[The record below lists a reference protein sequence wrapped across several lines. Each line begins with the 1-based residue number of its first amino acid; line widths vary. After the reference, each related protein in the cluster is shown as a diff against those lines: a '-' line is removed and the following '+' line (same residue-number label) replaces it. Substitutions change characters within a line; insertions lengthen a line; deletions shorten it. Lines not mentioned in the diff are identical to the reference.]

1 MLGHMSIW
9 LEDFIIF
16 ILFFLD
22 PQNKC
27 HINLISQT
35 KVLVKF
41 WITSLIAYHFPKNFW
56 YVRSH
61 LHLGCSK
68 WISGLRTRFIF
79 NKKRSFWCLV
89 RYQISFSEVAFLP
102 ILLFIKPTRNE
113 FFLQVWGFRSGLSF
127 FPSGYSRY
135 SLGTLAWVDFKI
147 GFQTL
152 TEILMM

>member
-102 ILLFIKPTRNE
+102 ILLLKKTEWNE
-113 FFLQVWGFRSGLSF
+113 EYAYFCSRCYRETFWVFFHVKLSVNVARSVMYNVWRS
-127 FPSGYSRY
+127 R
-135 SLGTLAWVDFKI
+135 
-147 GFQTL
+147 
-152 TEILMM
+152 